1 MTGTQILNV
10 ILEKKSV
17 TPTDQIISIFF
28 MTSNVMEGRYFW
40 NKIDFKGDV

>member
-10 ILEKKSV
+10 ILEKKKCD
-17 TPTDQIISIFF
+17 TNRPNNIHFF